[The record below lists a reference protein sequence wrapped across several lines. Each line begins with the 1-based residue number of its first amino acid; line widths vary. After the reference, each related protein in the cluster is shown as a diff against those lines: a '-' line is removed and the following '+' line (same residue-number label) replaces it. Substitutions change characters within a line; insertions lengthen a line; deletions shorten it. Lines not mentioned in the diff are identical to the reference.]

1 MRIELDEA
9 VGILKSSD
17 DILILCHRNPDGD
30 TLGSGFALL
39 RALKAMGK
47 RARLYCDDIIPV
59 KFSYL
64 YEGLEEQSFE
74 ERLIVSV
81 DVAERKLLGEKGNE
95 LYGERVDLSLDHH
108 GTSRLFAKK
117 TFCEPDS
124 ASACEILYGVIKGL
138 GIEITAEIA
147 SCLYT
152 GMSTDTGCFR
162 YSNVTPRTHRI
173 AAELIE
179 KGADH
184 ARINVKMFE
193 TKSMNNIMLERMCL
207 ESLESYGEGKIAV
220 ITVTKA
226 MLDECKTDKSAID
239 AIKPLTRQIEGVEI
253 GLTVKQENDGK
264 TGVSVRTGEGYDA
277 SLICAHFGGGG
288 HERAAGCELRCTPE
302 EAKNTVVS
310 YILEEVLSKGGR

>member
-9 VGILKSSD
+9 INELKNAD
-17 DILILCHRNPDGD
+17 VILILCHRNPDGD

-39 RALKAMGK
+39 RALRAMGK
-47 RARLYCDDIIPV
+47 RARLDCDDNIPE
-59 KFSYL
+59 KFSFL
-64 YEGLEEQSFE
+64 YEGVEASEAFE
-74 ERLIVSV
+74 PDYIVSV
-81 DVAERKLLGEKGNE
+81 DVAERKLLGDNFNTS
-95 LYGERVDLSLDHH
+95 YGDRVDLALDHH

-117 TFCEPDS
+117 TFCEPES
-124 ASACEILYGVIKGL
+124 ASACEILYKVISGL
-138 GIEITAEIA
+138 GVEITAEIA
-147 SCLYT
+147 GCLYT

-184 ARINVKMFE
+184 AGINVKMFE

-207 ESLESYGEGKIAV
+207 ESLESYAEGRVAV
-220 ITVTKA
+220 ITVTRA
-226 MLDECKTDKSAID
+226 MLDECGTDKSALD

-253 GLTVKQENDGK
+253 GLTVKEEKDGK
-264 TGVSVRTGEGYDA
+264 TGVSVRTSESYDA

-288 HERAAGCELRCTPE
+288 HARAAGCELKAAPE
-302 EAKNTVVS
+302 KAKSTVVK
-310 YILEEVLSKGGR
+310 YILDEVVSSK